1 MSNPMDTEPPTGNA
15 SSSSASAPKKP
26 SIRVLDQHP
35 EALATRE
42 DDLAN
47 GPSLLGF
54 GDGVGGHEYPTL
66 YSAPQLGL
74 ELESEGLGH
83 HHHYPVTRMLPDIPS
98 GLPTAS
104 TLQVSESSASG
115 PSMSVPTDSL
125 STSDDR
131 AAGLFVRAYEFSWEN
146 SRLCFAGEPLNVV
159 RATEDQYSK
168 VDPDSRSAHS
178 ASPPKPQARP
188 IEGNQFEPL
197 AGIGSFD
204 DTVMSWVASELPQDL
219 ETALQTCVVSDAGS
233 SSDTMSEGDLD
244 TSDSD
249 PQRVLGYQQNI
260 ESLRDF
266 LVEDFVR
273 SYAPQR
279 SRKLNNAARRR
290 AAQHADGDPGAVT
303 GTTSTPIKQN
313 AGPRKRKAIGGS
325 GDSDD
330 EESRDDGQGTSVAK
344 KPKSSRRFACPFLKW
359 RPRVYSTCD
368 KKLKEMSHVKHH
380 LSTVHKESYCGECF
394 RTFGP
399 VEAGQDQVRP
409 VQRPSDHPCRA
420 NSHAPLWLVTADKFK
435 KIEMHG
441 NSLGMKSEERWYL
454 FFEVL
459 FPKVKQPR
467 SPYLDSL
474 DERKLRHV
482 EEYLCS
488 KQTQRTFDEKAQ
500 KMDFGG
506 EILLK
511 IKKLV
516 FKQVIPHAMEIYG
529 PNREY
534 SSDDE
539 SVNLAQDDDGE
550 IDPHLNE
557 TLDFSPVSTIS
568 PADTNSC
575 GLQSPGLAMAAQAD
589 LVPMLTGPS
598 ASIPGVPEAQP
609 SNEGIANW
617 EPPNTTETGYLE
629 LAGPDTFG
637 PLADGEFSRLL
648 WSEEHQLNET
658 DLEPVGKLSF
668 AF

>member
-1 MSNPMDTEPPTGNA
+1 MSNPMDTEPPTGDA
-15 SSSSASAPKKP
+15 SSSSASPPKKP

-42 DDLAN
+42 EDLAN
-47 GPSLLGF
+47 GPSLLGL
-54 GDGVGGHEYPTL
+54 GDGFGGHEYPTL
-66 YSAPQLGL
+66 YSAPQLDS

-83 HHHYPVTRMLPDIPS
+83 HHHYPVTRMLPEIPS

-104 TLQVSESSASG
+104 TLQESESSATG

-168 VDPDSRSAHS
+168 ADPDSRSAHS
-178 ASPPKPQARP
+178 ASPPKPQAHP

-204 DTVMSWVASELPQDL
+204 DTVKSWVASELPQDL
-219 ETALQTCVVSDAGS
+219 ETALKTCVVSDAGS
-233 SSDTMSEGDLD
+233 SSDTISERNLD

-279 SRKLNNAARRR
+279 SRKRNNTARRQ
-290 AAQHADGDPGAVT
+290 AAQPADGDPGTVT

-325 GDSDD
+325 G
-330 EESRDDGQGTSVAK
+330 E
-344 KPKSSRRFACPFLKW
+344 
-359 RPRVYSTCD
+359 CD

-380 LSTVHKESYCGECF
+380 LNTVHKESYCGKCF
-394 RTFGP
+394 KTFGP

-409 VQRPSDHPCRA
+409 VQEQPDHPCRA
-420 NSHAPLWLVTADKFK
+420 NSRAPLWLITADKFET
-435 KIEMHG
+435 IEEHG
-441 NSLGMKSEERWYL
+441 NKRGMKSEERWYR
-454 FFEVL
+454 FFTVL
-459 FPKVKQPR
+459 FPEVKPPR

-488 KQTQRTFDEKAQ
+488 KQTQRNFDEKAQ
-500 KMDFGG
+500 EMDFGG

-516 FKQVIPHAMEIYG
+516 FKQVIPHAMEIYE

-557 TLDFSPVSTIS
+557 TLDFSPASTIS
-568 PADTNSC
+568 PGDTNSY

-589 LVPMLTGPS
+589 LVPMLTGSS
-598 ASIPGVPEAQP
+598 ASIPGAFEAQ
-609 SNEGIANW
+609 SSIEGIANG
-617 EPPNTTETGYLE
+617 EPQNTTETGCPE
-629 LAGPDTFG
+629 LSEPDTFG

-648 WSEEHQLNET
+648 WSEEHQLHET
-658 DLEPVGKLSF
+658 ELEPVGNLSF